1 MEMCNRDEE
10 FIGLQV
16 HQKWTK
22 YFEKAK
28 SIACYSEL
36 LNISQFVFALPSHNA
51 NVERAFSLMQS
62 QWTKER
68 NQLSVESLKGI
79 IFVQY
84 NFKDTSCKYFHAYLL
99 SNKKLLG
106 KISSTAKYRWANK
119 EDEEEK
125 QDEEEEEN

>member
-1 MEMCNRDEE
+1 MKN
-10 FIGLQV
+10 
-16 HQKWTK
+16 
-22 YFEKAK
+22 
-28 SIACYSEL
+28 
-36 LNISQFVFALPSHNA
+36 SQFVFALPSHNA
-51 NVERAFSLMQS
+51 NVERVLSLMQS
-62 QWTKER
+62 QWTKEG
-68 NQLSVESLKGI
+68 NQLSVESLKGN

-84 NFKDTSCKYFHAYLL
+84 NFKDTSYKNFHAYLL